1 MAPDFHGM
9 WDSVFKRNASLA
21 VWLSRMLT
29 LTKMFFTFAILAV
42 VLSYVWFFEP
52 QLPSSAVAA
61 PVVIVLGLGAV
72 NAARTREWGFRRE
85 AFGRA
90 LRAAALFTAPMIGII
105 VAAGAAAGT
114 LHTRRDFLD
123 NLLAL
128 VLWGGGQQWILQTV
142 LLREAQHATSR
153 RAGVFVAA
161 ALFAAL
167 HLPNPFLTTMTL
179 IGAVGWCAIYDRHP
193 NIIPLALSHAI
204 ATLAILYAFDD
215 AMTGRLRVGVAYLML
230 NR

>member
-1 MAPDFHGM
+1 MAPDSHGM
-9 WDSVFKRNASLA
+9 WDSVFKRNARLA
-21 VWLSRMLT
+21 VWLSRMLA
-29 LTKMFFTFAILAV
+29 LTKMFFTCAILAV

-52 QLPSSAVAA
+52 RLPSSAVAA

-85 AFGRA
+85 AFMPA
-90 LRAAALFTAPMIGII
+90 LRASAVFTVPMIAII

-114 LHTRRDFLD
+114 LHTRRDFPG

-128 VLWGGGQQWILQTV
+128 LLWGGGQQWILQTV
-142 LLREAQHATSR
+142 LLREAQRATSR
-153 RAGVFVAA
+153 RAGIFVAA

-179 IGAVGWCAIYDRHP
+179 IGALGWCAIYDRHP
-193 NIIPLALSHAI
+193 NVIPLALSHAI

-215 AMTGRLRVGVAYLML
+215 AMTGRLRIGVAYLML

>member
-9 WDSVFKRNASLA
+9 WKSVFKRNASLA

-52 QLPSSAVAA
+52 RLPSSAVAA

-114 LHTRRDFLD
+114 LHTRRDFLG

-193 NIIPLALSHAI
+193 NVIPLALSHAI